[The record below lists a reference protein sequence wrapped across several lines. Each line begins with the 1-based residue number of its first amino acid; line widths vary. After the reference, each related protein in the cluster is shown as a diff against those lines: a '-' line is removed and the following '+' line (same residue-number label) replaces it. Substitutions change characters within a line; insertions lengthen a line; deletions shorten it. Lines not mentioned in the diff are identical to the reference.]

1 MPRAR
6 SPERDLAYQ
15 LWLNSGKQRELK
27 DIAAELGVS
36 PSQVRNWKTQDDWE
50 GLKNCATNQAK
61 NCATKRKRGGQPGN
75 KNSSGGP
82 PGNKKAEKF
91 GFLSKYLPD
100 ETKEIFD
107 AVAKAD
113 PAEILWQQIQIQYAA
128 IIRAQQIAHVVD
140 KDDKTVEVISDG
152 TEVTGYDIQ
161 QAWEKQENFLNAQS
175 RAMATLNQMIARYEK
190 MVSGEQKVQ
199 VEKLQ
204 AEVDRLRGGSGSG
217 SQDNEFLNAW
227 KQSIIDGYK
236 DNKDGEE

>member
-1 MPRAR
+1 MPKAKNAKAD
-6 SPERDLAYQ
+6 EA
-15 LWLNSGKQRELK
+15 
-27 DIAAELGVS
+27 LGLYL
-36 PSQVRNWKTQDDWE
+36 Q
-50 GLKNCATNQAK
+50 GLKLIEIAERLEVPPGTIRRWK
-61 NCATKRKRGGQPGN
+61 NTYKWDNERSDKKANVRKKRGAPPGN
-75 KNSSGGP
+75 KNGKGSP
-82 PGNKKAEKF
+82 PGNKRAEKF

-128 IIRAQQIAHVVD
+128 IIRAQQIAHVID
-140 KDDKTVEVISDG
+140 RDDKTVEIISDG
-152 TEVTGYDIQ
+152 EAGTGYSIQ

-190 MVSGEQKVQ
+190 MVSGEQKMQ

-204 AEVDRLRGGSGSG
+204 AEIDRLKMGSGGG
-217 SQDNEFLNAW
+217 SQDSEFLNAW

>member
-1 MPRAR
+1 MPKAKNAKAD
-6 SPERDLAYQ
+6 EA
-15 LWLNSGKQRELK
+15 
-27 DIAAELGVS
+27 LGLYL
-36 PSQVRNWKTQDDWE
+36 Q
-50 GLKNCATNQAK
+50 GLKLIEIAEKLDVPPGTIRRWK
-61 NCATKRKRGGQPGN
+61 NTYKWDNERSDKKANVRKKRGAPIGN
-75 KNSSGGP
+75 KNASGP
-82 PGNKKAEKF
+82 PGNKHAEKF

-128 IIRAQQIAHVVD
+128 IIRAQYIAHVID
-140 KDDKTVEVISDG
+140 RDDKTVEIISDG
-152 TEVTGYDIQ
+152 EAGTVYSIQ

-175 RAMATLNQMIARYEK
+175 RAMTTLNQMIARYEK
-190 MVSGEQKVQ
+190 MVSGEQKMQ

-204 AEVDRLRGGSGSG
+204 AEIDRLRMGSGGG

>member
-15 LWLNSGKQRELK
+15 LWLESGKQRELK

-36 PSQVRNWKTQDDWE
+36 PSQVRNWKTLDDWDDR
-50 GLKNCATNQAK
+50 KSCATIQTN

-75 KNSSGGP
+75 KNSNGP
-82 PGNKKAEKF
+82 PGNKNAEKY

-113 PAEILWQQIQIQYAA
+113 PAELLWQQIQIQYAA
-128 IIRAQQIAHVVD
+128 IIRAQQIAYV
-140 KDDKTVEVISDG
+140 KDRQDKTSEIISDG
-152 TEVTGYDIQ
+152 MESTGYEIQ

-190 MVSGEQKVQ
+190 MISGEQKMQ

-204 AEVDRLRGGSGSG
+204 AEIEKLKAGQGSEDDDQVLQFIRGMKND
-217 SQDNEFLNAW
+217 QPDTKA
-227 KQSIIDGYK
+227 D
-236 DNKDGEE
+236 

>member
-15 LWLNSGKQRELK
+15 LWLNSGKTRELK
-27 DIAAELGVS
+27 DIAAELNVS
-36 PSQVRNWKTQDDWE
+36 PEQVRKWKNQDNWSGNVTKK
-50 GLKNCATNQAK
+50 GKSNV
-61 NCATKRKRGGQPGN
+61 TKRRGGQPGN
-75 KNSSGGP
+75 KNATGP
-82 PGNKKAEKF
+82 PGNKHAEKY

-113 PAEILWQQIQIQYAA
+113 PAELLWQQIQIQYAA
-128 IIRAQQIAHVVD
+128 IIRAQQIAHVID
-140 KDDKTVEVISDG
+140 QDDKTVEIISDG
-152 TEVTGYDIQ
+152 EAGIGYDIQ

-175 RAMATLNQMIARYEK
+175 RAMTTLNQMIARYEK
-190 MVSGEQKVQ
+190 MVSGEQRLQ

-204 AEVDRLRGGSGSG
+204 AEIDRLKAGSGSG

-236 DNKDGEE
+236 ENKDGEE

>member
-1 MPRAR
+1 MPKAKNAKAD
-6 SPERDLAYQ
+6 EA
-15 LWLNSGKQRELK
+15 
-27 DIAAELGVS
+27 LGLYL
-36 PSQVRNWKTQDDWE
+36 Q
-50 GLKNCATNQAK
+50 GLKLIEIAERLEVPPGTIRRWK
-61 NCATKRKRGGQPGN
+61 NTYKWDNERSDKKANVRKKRGAPPGN
-75 KNSSGGP
+75 KNGKGSP
-82 PGNKKAEKF
+82 PGNKRAEKF

-128 IIRAQQIAHVVD
+128 IIRAQQIAHVID
-140 KDDKTVEVISDG
+140 RDDKTVEIISDG
-152 TEVTGYDIQ
+152 EAGTGYSIQ

-175 RAMATLNQMIARYEK
+175 RAMMTLNQMIARYEK
-190 MVSGEQKVQ
+190 MVSGEQKMQ

-204 AEVDRLRGGSGSG
+204 AEVDRLRNSSGGS

>member
-1 MPRAR
+1 MPKAKNAKAD
-6 SPERDLAYQ
+6 EA
-15 LWLNSGKQRELK
+15 
-27 DIAAELGVS
+27 LGLYL
-36 PSQVRNWKTQDDWE
+36 Q
-50 GLKNCATNQAK
+50 GLKLIEIAERLEVPPGTIRRWK
-61 NCATKRKRGGQPGN
+61 NTYKWDNERSDKKANVRKKRGAPPGN
-75 KNSSGGP
+75 KNGKGSP
-82 PGNKKAEKF
+82 PGNKRAEKF

-128 IIRAQQIAHVVD
+128 IIRAQQIAHVID
-140 KDDKTVEVISDG
+140 RDDKTVEIISDG
-152 TEVTGYDIQ
+152 EAGTGYSIQ

-175 RAMATLNQMIARYEK
+175 RAMTTLNQMIARYEK
-190 MVSGEQKVQ
+190 MVSGEQKMQ

-204 AEVDRLRGGSGSG
+204 AEIDRLKMGSGSG

-236 DNKDGEE
+236 DSSDKDGEE

>member
-1 MPRAR
+1 MPKAKNAKAD
-6 SPERDLAYQ
+6 EA
-15 LWLNSGKQRELK
+15 
-27 DIAAELGVS
+27 LGLYL
-36 PSQVRNWKTQDDWE
+36 Q
-50 GLKNCATNQAK
+50 GLKLIEIAERLEVPPGTIRRWK
-61 NCATKRKRGGQPGN
+61 NTYKWDNERSDKKANVRKKRGAPPGN
-75 KNSSGGP
+75 KNGKGSP
-82 PGNKKAEKF
+82 PGNKRAEKF

-128 IIRAQQIAHVVD
+128 IIRAQQIAHVID
-140 KDDKTVEVISDG
+140 CDDKTVEIISDG
-152 TEVTGYDIQ
+152 EAGIGYSIQ

-175 RAMATLNQMIARYEK
+175 RAMTTLNQMIARYEK
-190 MVSGEQKVQ
+190 MVSGEQKMQ

-204 AEVDRLRGGSGSG
+204 AEIDRLKMGSGSG

>member
-1 MPRAR
+1 MPKAKNAKAD
-6 SPERDLAYQ
+6 EA
-15 LWLNSGKQRELK
+15 
-27 DIAAELGVS
+27 LGLYL
-36 PSQVRNWKTQDDWE
+36 Q
-50 GLKNCATNQAK
+50 GLKLIEIAEKLDVPPGTIRRWK
-61 NCATKRKRGGQPGN
+61 NTYKWDNERSDKKANVRKKRGAPIGN
-75 KNSSGGP
+75 KNASGP
-82 PGNKKAEKF
+82 PGNKHAEKF

-128 IIRAQQIAHVVD
+128 IIRAQQIAHVID
-140 KDDKTVEVISDG
+140 RDDKTVEIISDG
-152 TEVTGYDIQ
+152 EAGTGYSIQ

-175 RAMATLNQMIARYEK
+175 RAMMTLNQMIARYEK
-190 MVSGEQKVQ
+190 MVSGEQKMQ

-236 DNKDGEE
+236 GGEE

>member
-50 GLKNCATNQAK
+50 GRNSCATN
-61 NCATKRKRGGQPGN
+61 NCATKRKGGQPGN
-75 KNSSGGP
+75 KNGKGSP
-82 PGNKKAEKF
+82 PGNKRAEKF

-128 IIRAQQIAHVVD
+128 IIRAQQIAHVID
-140 KDDKTVEVISDG
+140 RDDKTVEIISDG
-152 TEVTGYDIQ
+152 EAGTGYSIQ

-236 DNKDGEE
+236 DSSDKDGEE